1 MRVTESLD
9 RWREAGRWHDAGGRR
24 LFVMDSAPTHDVAGT
39 VLLIHGFPTAGW
51 DWHAI
56 WQPLA
61 ARYRLVAPD
70 MLGFGFSDKPSG
82 HNYTIHEQ
90 ADLIESLAASMGLE
104 RFHVLAHDYGDTV
117 AQELLARQNA
127 LGEAR
132 QWQSLS
138 LLNGGLFP
146 ETHRARF
153 AQKLL
158 QGPLGGIATHALRRG
173 TLDRNMR
180 TIFGPDSQPAPEE
193 LDNFWRLMTCNDGK
207 RNFHRLMQYI
217 RDRRQHR
224 ERWLAALRE
233 TPVPLQLING
243 SYDPVSGAHMV
254 ARYREL
260 VGRGDIVE
268 LEGIGHYPQI
278 EAPERVA
285 AHYLEFARQHE

>member
-1 MRVTESLD
+1 MAAIDSLD
-9 RWREAGRWHDAGGRR
+9 DWRAEGALHDLLGRE
-24 LFVMDSAPTHDVAGT
+24 LFVMDSAPADTSRPT

-56 WQPLA
+56 WDQLGE
-61 ARYRLVAPD
+61 RYRLVAPD
-70 MLGFGFSDKPSG
+70 MLGFGFSEKPAG

-90 ADLIESLAASMGLE
+90 ADLLE
-104 RFHVLAHDYGDTV
+104 ALVRALRLDRFHVVAHDYGDTV

-127 LGEAR
+127 LGNAR
-132 QWQSLS
+132 QWLSLC

-146 ETHRARF
+146 ETHRARP

-158 QGPLGGIATHALRRG
+158 LGPLGGLATHLMQRG

-180 TIFGPDSQPAPEE
+180 TIFGPGSQPSAGE
-193 LDNFWRLMTCNDGK
+193 LDNFWRLMRHNKGK
-207 RNFHRLMQYI
+207 RNFHRLMRYI

-224 ERWLAALRE
+224 ERWLAALRDSA
-233 TPVPLQLING
+233 VPIRLING

-260 VGRGDIVE
+260 VDHGDIVE
-268 LEGIGHYPQI
+268 LEQIGHYPQI
-278 EAPERVA
+278 EAPDAVA
-285 AHYLEFARQHE
+285 RHFLNFARQHD